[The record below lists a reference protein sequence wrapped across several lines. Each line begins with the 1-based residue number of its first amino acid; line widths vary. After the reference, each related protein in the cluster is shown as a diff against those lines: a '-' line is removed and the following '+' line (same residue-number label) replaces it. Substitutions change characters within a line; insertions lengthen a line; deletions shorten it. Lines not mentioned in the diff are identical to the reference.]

1 MSAEERSPGAGRAS
15 TVATS
20 SELASGKLLLDAPAE
35 HVVRLTIS
43 NPQRRGALD
52 HEILDG
58 LAETVRSLNAR
69 CLVLT
74 GTDPMFSAGYDIGNL
89 NADRPRTT
97 TSAGDTAGK
106 EFERFHA
113 AIEALEAYEYPVIAQ
128 INGHAI
134 GGGLG
139 LALTADIR
147 IAARGVNLGMPP
159 AKLGLVYSHTGLKRF
174 VEVCGVAHTSELFY
188 TGRNV
193 DSDRGAEIGLV
204 NHVVDPGELEE
215 RTLAMAAEIAAN
227 APLSQ
232 SGNKRILRTL
242 RAGPLTPEQERELVE
257 LRESC
262 FRSADFREGVRAFVE
277 KRAPLWQGR

>member
-1 MSAEERSPGAGRAS
+1 
-15 TVATS
+15 V
-20 SELASGKLLLDAPAE
+20 SEFASGKLLLDEPAE
-35 HVVRLTIS
+35 HVARLTIS
-43 NPQRRGALD
+43 NPARRGALD

-58 LAETVRSLNAR
+58 LAETVRSLDAR

-74 GTDPMFSAGYDIGNL
+74 GTDPMFSAGYDLGNL
-89 NADRPRTT
+89 EDR
-97 TSAGDTAGK
+97 
-106 EFERFHA
+106 EFQRDAEALVDHPFHA
-113 AIEALEAYEYPVIAQ
+113 AIEALEAYQYPVIAQ

-147 IAARGVNLGMPP
+147 VAARGVKLGMPP

-188 TGRNV
+188 TGRNI

-204 NHVVDPGELEE
+204 NHVVEPGELEQ
-215 RTLAMAAEIAAN
+215 RTLSMAAEIAAN

-242 RAGPLTPEQERELVE
+242 RGGPLTPEQERDLVQ

-262 FRSADFREGVRAFVE
+262 FHSDDFREGVRAFGE
-277 KRAPLWQGR
+277 KRAPVWQGS